1 MGEDFSYERARDSHD
16 DALNARRAVSLL
28 ETIIVLFIIGLMMGL
43 LFPAIQAARHRALAF
58 QCQNNLNQLSLAL
71 SQSISTTKRFPQP
84 NRWTVDLLRWMEE
97 VPLADT
103 IPAVIPTGA
112 VFGRP
117 KPMQC
122 PNQYDEHST
131 VVNVETCDY
140 VLVVNRP
147 IPYDPQHR
155 WSWEIVDRP
164 LIEEKD
170 PHDPWYLGPEM
181 NYAQAEAMFA
191 SRQGPHQ
198 SGLYY
203 DSTGRTH
210 PDK

>member
-1 MGEDFSYERARDSHD
+1 MR
-16 DALNARRAVSLL
+16 LMRRAVSLL
-28 ETIIVLFIIGLMMGL
+28 ETIIVLFIIGLMMAL

-58 QCQNNLNQLSLAL
+58 QCQNNLQQLSLAL
-71 SQSISTTKRFPQP
+71 SQSMATTKRFPQP

-97 VPLADT
+97 VPLADA
-103 IPAVIPTGA
+103 IPPVIPKGA
-112 VFGRP
+112 IFGRP

-131 VVNVETCDY
+131 VPNVETCDY
-140 VLVVNRP
+140 VLMVDRP
-147 IPYDPQHR
+147 ITYESQNR
-155 WSWEIVDRP
+155 VGWRIVDRP
-164 LIEEKD
+164 VIEEKD
-170 PHDPWYLGPEM
+170 AHDPWYVGPEVTF
-181 NYAQAEAMFA
+181 AQEQVMFT

-203 DSTGRTH
+203 DSNGQTH

>member
-1 MGEDFSYERARDSHD
+1 
-16 DALNARRAVSLL
+16 
-28 ETIIVLFIIGLMMGL
+28 
-43 LFPAIQAARHRALAF
+43 
-58 QCQNNLNQLSLAL
+58 
-71 SQSISTTKRFPQP
+71 
-84 NRWTVDLLRWMEE
+84 MEE
-97 VPLADT
+97 VPLADAMAHG
-103 IPAVIPTGA
+103 IPKDA

-140 VLVVNRP
+140 VLVVDRP

-155 WSWEIVDRP
+155 WGWEIVDRP
-164 LIEEKD
+164 VIGEKESND
-170 PHDPWYLGPEM
+170 PIDAHDPWYFGPEITV
-181 NYAQAEAMFA
+181 AQAEKMFA
-191 SRQGPHQ
+191 ERQGPHQ

-203 DSTGRTH
+203 DSSGRTH

>member
-1 MGEDFSYERARDSHD
+1 MGEDFSYDRVRDSHEE
-16 DALNARRAVSLL
+16 ALNGPRAVSLL
-28 ETIIVLFIIGLMMGL
+28 ETIIVLFIIGLMMAL

-58 QCQNNLNQLSLAL
+58 QCQNNLQQLSLAL
-71 SQSISTTKRFPQP
+71 SQSIATTKRFPQP

-103 IPAVIPTGA
+103 IPAVIPKGA

-117 KPMQC
+117 KLMQC
-122 PNQYDEHST
+122 PNQSEDLST
-131 VVNVETCDY
+131 VPNVEMCHY
-140 VLVVNRP
+140 MLVVNRP

-155 WSWEIVDRP
+155 WGWELVDRP
-164 LIEEKD
+164 VIEEKD
-170 PHDPWYLGPEM
+170 PHDPWYFGPEI
-181 NYAQAEAMFA
+181 NFAQAETMFA
-191 SRQGPHQ
+191 ERQGPHQ

-203 DSTGRTH
+203 DSSGRTH